1 MNRIITDQLV
11 GLSSMAVVNIRDAV
25 TEAALTIG
33 QKAVACQCGLR
44 GRIEL
49 TQRQL
54 QAEQSKSS
62 SAGGGPSKN
71 PKLVAIQKQH
81 KRLEDALKNSE
92 SLSSTVF
99 NSIFVHRFKD
109 SHDNVRALC
118 VKRLGDWLSSDP
130 ERLYK
135 DEYVKYAGWATF
147 DHAHVVRK
155 EAARSVGKLLLV
167 KGAQAQGSILHLSA
181 FFNRFMERFIEIAV
195 GDIDETISLEML
207 RVLRDLQSKG
217 TWNECHLSHF
227 TPCRPF
233 TRSYTPSP
241 TLPHFSNPVKPSP
254 TLSHP
259 VPPSPTIL

>member
-1 MNRIITDQLV
+1 
-11 GLSSMAVVNIRDAV
+11 MAVVNVRDAV

-44 GRIEL
+44 GRVEL

-54 QAEQSKSS
+54 QAEQTKSKPSAF
-62 SAGGGPSKN
+62 AGGAAAAAAAAAAGQSKN

-81 KRLEDALKNSE
+81 KRLEDALKSSE
-92 SLSSTVF
+92 LLSSTVF

-118 VKRLGDWLSSDP
+118 VRRLGDWLSSDP

-147 DHAHVVRK
+147 DHAQVVRK
-155 EAARSVGKLLLV
+155 EAARSVGKLLHV
-167 KGAQAQGSILHLSA
+167 KGPHGQGSIQHLHA

-195 GDIDETISLEML
+195 GDVEESISLEML
-207 RVLRDLQSKG
+207 HVLRDMQSKG
-217 TWNECHLSHF
+217 
-227 TPCRPF
+227 
-233 TRSYTPSP
+233 
-241 TLPHFSNPVKPSP
+241 K
-254 TLSHP
+254 
-259 VPPSPTIL
+259 